1 MILGIPPN
9 RVQNHSCYVSIKE
22 LIEDKVLSQWAD
34 YLKKKFVNEDKET
47 GITPRSDT
55 VWKKIFRDLREFFR
69 ILFKSRFHP
78 LDYKTG
84 EQADKW
90 CIVLLNELGI
100 ETDHLNKYQ
109 IRKIFYFFH
118 QTRLNSSD
126 RYASEHFEKE
136 GEICNMDIIE
146 KYKDSIKE
154 SFLVDRVSSKLFYT
168 VYYNFD
174 YIYNW
179 FLKHKYKGI
188 VDKIIANC
196 LKSYDEGSDIRKIIS
211 N

>member
-22 LIEDKVLSQWAD
+22 LIEDKVLSQWVD

-84 EQADKW
+84 EQADK
-90 CIVLLNELGI
+90 
-100 ETDHLNKYQ
+100 
-109 IRKIFYFFH
+109 
-118 QTRLNSSD
+118 
-126 RYASEHFEKE
+126 
-136 GEICNMDIIE
+136 
-146 KYKDSIKE
+146 
-154 SFLVDRVSSKLFYT
+154 
-168 VYYNFD
+168 
-174 YIYNW
+174 
-179 FLKHKYKGI
+179 
-188 VDKIIANC
+188 
-196 LKSYDEGSDIRKIIS
+196 
-211 N
+211 